1 MHSVNQN
8 INLIIN
14 ISTLTNLD
22 VQEYYVQSI
31 IYKNCKLYLP
41 KQQKKSFYKT
51 KQPDFPL
58 LEALTSRNLWIQ

>member
-58 LEALTSRNLWIQ
+58 LEALTSRNL

>member
-14 ISTLTNLD
+14 ISTLANLD

-41 KQQKKSFYKT
+41 KQQQKNHFI
-51 KQPDFPL
+51 KQNNPISHF
-58 LEALTSRNLWIQ
+58 